1 MKVALAALAV
11 AAGAGAQAVTGI
23 GFALVCAPFLIALT
37 DAREGVRT
45 AILLGLGIN
54 LAILVREHRHV
65 MVREGSLLLIPA
77 LAATPLLAWLLARVD
92 TRLLAVA
99 AGAMTIASAAALFF
113 GLRVARARGA
123 GGAIVA
129 GFISAG
135 MNVTAA
141 IGGPAVAL
149 YAVNAGWDPSR
160 SRSTLQFYFFFLG
173 LVGLLSLGLPSP
185 SPLLAAGLV
194 AGLVAGWVAGTA
206 AAPRLPDRVVRVA
219 ILGVATA
226 GGVVAL
232 ATNL

>member
-1 MKVALAALAV
+1 MKIALATIAV
-11 AAGAGAQAVTGI
+11 AAGAGAQAITGL

-54 LAILVREHRHV
+54 VAILIREHRHV
-65 MVREGSLLLIPA
+65 MVRQGSLLLVPA
-77 LAATPLLAWLLARVD
+77 LAATPLLAWALARVD
-92 TRLLAVA
+92 ARLLAIA
-99 AGAMTIASAAALFF
+99 AGVLTIMSAGALFF
-113 GLRVARARGA
+113 GLRLALARGA

-129 GFISAG
+129 GLVSAA

-173 LVGLLSLGLPSP
+173 VVGLVALGLPSP
-185 SPLLAAGLV
+185 SPVLAV
-194 AGLVAGWVAGTA
+194 GLVAGWAAGTA
-206 AAPRLPDRVVRVA
+206 AAPRLPDRVVRLAV
-219 ILGVATA
+219 LGIATA
-226 GGVVAL
+226 GGIVAI
-232 ATNL
+232 ATNLRQ

>member
-1 MKVALAALAV
+1 MKVALATLAV

-45 AILLGLGIN
+45 AILLGLFIN
-54 LAILVREHRHV
+54 VAMLIRERRHV
-65 MVREGSLLLIPA
+65 MLRAASLLLVPA
-77 LAATPLLAWLLARVD
+77 LAATPLLAWALARVD
-92 TRLLAVA
+92 TGLLAIVA
-99 AGAMTIASAAALFF
+99 GVLTITSAAALLF
-113 GLRVARARGA
+113 GLRVAVARGA

-129 GFISAG
+129 GFVSAA

-149 YAVNAGWDPSR
+149 YAVNAGWEPVR

-173 LVGLLSLGLPSP
+173 VVGLVSLGLPSP
-185 SPLLAAGLV
+185 SPVLAVGLV
-194 AGLVAGWVAGTA
+194 GGWIAGTA

-219 ILGVATA
+219 VLGIASVGGAVAIVSNVN
-226 GGVVAL
+226 GG
-232 ATNL
+232 